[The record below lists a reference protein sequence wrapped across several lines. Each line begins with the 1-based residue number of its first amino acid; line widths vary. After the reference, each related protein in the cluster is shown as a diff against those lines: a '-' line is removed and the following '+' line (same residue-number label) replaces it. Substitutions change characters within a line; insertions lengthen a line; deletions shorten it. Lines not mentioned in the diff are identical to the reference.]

1 MQLII
6 SRRIRNQLLSSLIGL
21 FSVIPGLLA
30 APQGG
35 VIAGG
40 SGNINT
46 HTANTT
52 TINQNSQS
60 MVVNWSSFNVNANES
75 VNFVQPSSSAA
86 VLNQIHDQNPSQI
99 LGSINANGRVFL
111 SNPNGMIFGVNSVVN
126 VGALVATNLNISA
139 SDFMSGDYSFGAST
153 NSAGAIINQ
162 GIIQAATGGSVALI
176 GGSVKNEG
184 VILAHYGHVALATGR
199 QATINFDGDGLLNF
213 QIDESVL
220 ENTVGTE
227 SAIHNTG
234 SIIADAGQILLSAH
248 ASEGIFTNV
257 INNEGLIQATRIEN
271 IGGVIHLSGN
281 TGRVISSGDISA
293 TGQNGVGGEVHVLG
307 DQVGL
312 FDHATINAS
321 GSDGGG
327 VVLIGGDY
335 QGNNPEI
342 KNAQQTY
349 VGADALIK
357 ADAIDSGDGGKV
369 IVWADK
375 TTQYYGDISA
385 QGGEVLGDGGFVEVS
400 GKQWLDFQ
408 GEVDTRAING
418 FNGTLLLD
426 PTNITI
432 QTAGTDTVESD
443 SGSPETFSDTA
454 DPTNESILTV
464 GVLVAAL
471 GNGDVKVSTE
481 SDNSAPGVADGD
493 ITVAND
499 ITWASSQSLTL
510 SAENNII
517 VNAGLS
523 GVNGSIILTADSG
536 GNGAGSLA
544 SSAVITAGSITL
556 EGNQLAINQNITSTS
571 GDITFTGIGLT
582 TFGQE
587 VKVTSSG
594 NLVSSA
600 LTGEGKLTLK
610 SIGDMT
616 LAASTVKNGDFLL
629 DAGAGLLDLGG
640 VMTAKDVSILAGDV
654 DITDTTIVASG
665 TVSIS
670 DQPVGGGGIGLV
682 ATQLK
687 KLNLSNTELLA
698 ITSTELT
705 LKSVN
710 GVVLEGDLNLAEM
723 TTSLKIDANTF
734 DSISVTNILLGGGL
748 DFVDTKVKITGQTT
762 IDIEGA
768 YAMNGA
774 MLIEGTGGVKID
786 AASGITMGAP
796 SSITTTNDAI
806 TLIGATNDVKLG
818 LLNAGTAAVSVT
830 ATAGDILNNNGVF
843 SDVDS
848 ALTNIKGGSVTL
860 VALNQIGVS
869 NTDAITLD
877 INENSTINLTFG
889 APNAYIN
896 NLQNAKVINNSAGN
910 IVVGNIFSSQVIGV
924 GFNLGSNVDVNHGRQ
939 LNEQGYANLT
949 SDDLLVSVLGA
960 DFKALFGTDD
970 DEIVSTIIPSVPV
983 LVEGLNGW
991 EFVAPSKRQV
1001 QDQKNKNQNQKK
1013 GVLYLDWL

>member
-1 MQLII
+1 MQLMIN
-6 SRRIRNQLLSSLIGL
+6 RRIRNQLLSSLIGL
-21 FSVIPGLLA
+21 FLVIPGLLA

-35 VIAGG
+35 VIVGG

-46 HTANTT
+46 NTANTT

-75 VNFVQPSSSAA
+75 VNFAQPSSSAA
-86 VLNQIHDQNPSQI
+86 VLNQIQDQNPSQI

-139 SDFMSGDYSFGAST
+139 SDFMAGNYSFGAST

-184 VILAHYGHVALATGR
+184 VILANYGHIAIATGR
-199 QATINFDGDGLLNF
+199 QAIINFDGDGLLNF

-220 ENTVGTE
+220 ENTTGAE
-227 SAIHNTG
+227 DAIHNSG
-234 SIIADAGQILLSAH
+234 NIIADAGQILLSANT
-248 ASEGIFTNV
+248 SEGIFTNA
-257 INNEGLIQATRIEN
+257 INNEGLIKATRIEN

-281 TGRVISSGDISA
+281 NGRVISSGDISA
-293 TGQNGVGGEVHVLG
+293 TGQNGIGGEVHLLG

-312 FDHATINAS
+312 FDNATINAS

-327 VVLIGGDY
+327 VVLIGGDF

-349 VGADALIK
+349 VGADASIK

-385 QGGEVLGDGGFVEVS
+385 QGGADSGNGGFVEVS

-408 GEVDTRAING
+408 GEVDTKSING
-418 FNGTLLLD
+418 LNGSLLLD

-432 QTAGTDTVESD
+432 QTAGTDTVES
-443 SGSPETFSDTA
+443 SGTAPALVTFADTTT
-454 DPTNESILTV
+454 PQNESILTV
-464 GVLVAAL
+464 AALVTAL
-471 GNGDVKVSTE
+471 GNGDVTVKTKSNN
-481 SDNSAPGVADGD
+481 SDLGVADGD

-499 ITWASSQSLTL
+499 ITWVSSQSLTL
-510 SAENNII
+510 LAENNII

-523 GVNGSIILTADSG
+523 GVNGSIILTADSDDD
-536 GNGAGSLA
+536 GAGSLT
-544 SSAVITAGSITL
+544 SNSVITAGSIIL

-594 NLVSSA
+594 KLMSSA

-616 LAASTVKNGDFLL
+616 LAVSTVKNGDFLL
-629 DAGAGLLDLGG
+629 DTGAGLLDLGG

-723 TTSLKIDANTF
+723 TSSLKIDANTF
-734 DSISVTNILLGGGL
+734 DSINVTNILSGGGL
-748 DFVDTKVKITGQTT
+748 DFVDTNVTILGQTT
-762 IDIEGA
+762 IDIDGA
-768 YAMNGA
+768 YAMNGS

-786 AASGITMGAP
+786 AALGITMGAT

-806 TLIGATNDVKLG
+806 TLTGGSNDVNLG

-830 ATAGDILNNNGVF
+830 AFDILNNNGVF
-843 SDVDS
+843 ADVDS

-860 VALNQIGVS
+860 VAINQIGVS
-869 NTDAITLD
+869 STDAITLD

-889 APNAYIN
+889 AENAYIN
-896 NLQNAKVINNSAGN
+896 NLQNAKFINNSAGN
-910 IVVGNIFSSQVIGV
+910 IIVGNIFSSQIIGV
-924 GFNLGSNVDVNHGRQ
+924 GFNLGSNVDVSHAQ
-939 LNEQGYANLT
+939 LNEEGFANLM

-960 DFKALFGTDD
+960 DFNELFDTGD
-970 DEIVSTIIPSVPV
+970 DEIVSTIISSVPV
-983 LVEGLNGW
+983 LVEGINGW
-991 EFVAPSKRQV
+991 EFVAPSKRQI
-1001 QDQKNKNQNQKK
+1001 QDKKNQNQKK